1 MPKQREVK
9 SMTELLVRAINLM
22 RDKAANVSIH
32 DVLPVGPLLAAT
44 GIGVG
49 GGIAASAIAD
59 ASSNKGAKLRRNI
72 NLYRDIESPIAGEE
86 TAIDNNIDKTSSLAV
101 DIPVVAGSVAI
112 PGLMALAGIKDK
124 VQKKKTDK
132 GRKEVGA
139 LRDEVNKAYR
149 EDMLKAYGI
158 EDESELH
165 DALASLRERASE
177 LNKVSVTLPLSTTAA
192 AIAAGSLGLANF
204 VNSKDNADKNDPRRQ
219 QNKEYLKKLDR
230 LYRERLVSPT
240 IRELPFSDEELLA
253 MELFKQ
259 EGRNRKAPK
268 SEGPKAVLDEA
279 PAPDFE
285 PTPETDKHEV
295 DMDNEDIQSIL
306 KEL

>member
-1 MPKQREVK
+1 MA
-9 SMTELLVRAINLM
+9 ELLVRAINLV
-22 RDKAANVSIH
+22 RNKAHNVKMQE
-32 DVLPVGPLLAAT
+32 VLPVTPLLAAT
-44 GIGVG
+44 GIGIG
-49 GGIAASAIAD
+49 GGIAASAISA
-59 ASSNKGAKLRRNI
+59 ASSKKGEKLRRNI

-101 DIPVVAGSVAI
+101 DAPVVTAAIAI

-124 VQKKKTDK
+124 IQKKKTDK
-132 GRKEVGA
+132 GRKEVGM

-149 EDMLKAYGI
+149 EDMLKAYGMQN
-158 EDESELH
+158 EGELKE
-165 DALASLRERASE
+165 ALKNLRSRATE
-177 LNKVSVTLPLSTTAA
+177 LDKVSVTIPLSATAA
-192 AIAAGSLGLANF
+192 TLAAGSLGLANF
-204 VNSKDNADKNDPRRQ
+204 VKAKEKADREDPRRQ

-259 EGRNRKAPK
+259 EGGNKKAPK
-268 SEGPKAVLDEA
+268 SEGPKAVLNEA

-285 PTPETDKHEV
+285 PTPETAKHEV